1 VIHFRIMNHNPIVLS
16 HNMKKV
22 KPDGTDTLYYDGN
35 CPICRKE
42 MAHLDTLKEDSLQL
56 LDIHQLPV
64 SDARKQEL
72 LSVLHLKTS
81 EGQEIKGYQANLRA
95 WQHTRYA
102 FWARLLSYP
111 PLSWAG
117 QLAYAVWLRY
127 YHWRRSRCVVKNS

>member
-1 VIHFRIMNHNPIVLS
+1 MN
-16 HNMKKV
+16 KAE
-22 KPDGTDTLYYDGN
+22 PDGKDTLYFDGN

-42 MAHLDTLKEDSLQL
+42 MAHLDTLKDDSLQL

-72 LSVLHLKTS
+72 LAVLHLSTAD
-81 EGQEIKGYQANLRA
+81 GQEIKGYQANLRA

-102 FWARLLSYP
+102 FWARLFSYP

-127 YHWRRSRCVVKNS
+127 YHWRRSRCAVKNS